1 MKKTLF
7 VPVLA
12 MAAALSV
19 SCSKEETEGVE
30 NGPVNGGEAAL
41 FAPQSVISAS
51 SAATKTAL
59 DGVNIN
65 WEEGDAI
72 TLFGKDG
79 ASVKYTLTEGAG
91 ATVGTFEAEGELPA
105 QVQAYAVYPAVA
117 EGVTLN
123 EDKVAV
129 SVAAEQTYNAAGFP
143 AEYPMAAVTSDGQN
157 FLFENLATVLSL
169 PLQGDAVV
177 RSISIEAVGAEG
189 LAGDATVDFSG
200 ATPVLTVGNSSTV
213 TLDCGESGVQ
223 LSADA
228 ATVFNF
234 ILIPGE
240 YTQGFKVTVNETNG
254 NSTVKTTGGNAMTL
268 QAGSIFKI
276 KSALP
281 VVTPQGWN
289 LVGSF
294 VGDNTLDDWSSWIEM
309 EGGNGLYY
317 CKNVTVPAEEDR
329 NQFKVRYGAN
339 EWYGY
344 SNKGTVTSV
353 TLQKVFT
360 IYRTGGVPGS
370 GDEWQGKD
378 EGNLRVEPAG
388 TYDFYFV
395 ENNHEVIVM
404 HAGVAPFVLTG
415 TINNWGETPFEIEN
429 GLMIARNIS
438 FSGND
443 EFKIKLAKISDD
455 DEGKNWD
462 GGYNLGSNGQ
472 PITPGEYYYPVNGT
486 NDNISTSVTGTYDIT
501 FDIKNNSIIMTASQN

>member
-157 FLFENLATVLSL
+157 FLFENLATVVSLSL
-169 PLQGDAVV
+169 KGDATVKTV
-177 RSISIEAVGAEG
+177 SIEAVGGEKLAGAAAIDFAAEG
-189 LAGDATVDFSG
+189 A
-200 ATPVLTVGNSSTV
+200 PVLKADAEASSIV
-213 TLDCGESGVQ
+213 TLSCGDGVQ
-223 LSADA
+223 LTAEGV
-228 ATVFNF
+228 TFNF
-234 ILIPGE
+234 VVIPGIFSR
-240 YTQGFKVTVNETNG
+240 GFKVTVSGDESTIMEKSTPAEPMTLNAGTIAKFSPMSATPMGWNITGSTMGWGTSWIDMIELRGLFYCQNVEMSADEEFKVLWANDWANQAFGSNNGFTLNKGVKLNNGEDNLKIAQDGVYDIYFDQMTKYLFIMEDGETPGFGLVGNVNG
-254 NSTVKTTGGNAMTL
+254 NNWSIESPVLMTMEN
-268 QAGSIFKI
+268 GY
-276 KSALP
+276 
-281 VVTPQGWN
+281 
-289 LVGSF
+289 F
-294 VGDNTLDDWSSWIEM
+294 VA
-309 EGGNGLYY
+309 
-317 CKNVTVPAEEDR
+317 KNVT
-329 NQFKVRYGAN
+329 F
-339 EWYGY
+339 
-344 SNKGTVTSV
+344 
-353 TLQKVFT
+353 
-360 IYRTGGVPGS
+360 S
-370 GDEWQGKD
+370 GDNAFKIVLD
-378 EGNLRVEPAG
+378 A
-388 TYDFYFV
+388 TYD
-395 ENNHEVIVM
+395 
-404 HAGVAPFVLTG
+404 
-415 TINNWGETPFEIEN
+415 
-429 GLMIARNIS
+429 
-438 FSGND
+438 ND
-443 EFKIKLAKISDD
+443 
-455 DEGKNWD
+455 
-462 GGYNLGSNGQ
+462 YNLGGGKSFNVGDTVTAYKNG
-472 PITPGEYYYPVNGT
+472 
-486 NDNISTSVTGTYDIT
+486 DNFVLSTSGT
-501 FDIKNNSIIMTASQN
+501 FDVWLDLGAMTVWVMAPGQTPADAIAE

>member
-59 DGVNIN
+59 DGVKIN

-72 TLFGKDG
+72 TLFGEGG
-79 ASVKYTLTEGAG
+79 APVKYTLTGGAG

-117 EGVTLN
+117 EGVTLSGN
-123 EDKVAV
+123 KVAV

-157 FLFENLATVLSL
+157 FTFGNLATVVSLSL
-169 PLQGDAVV
+169 KGDATVKTV
-177 RSISIEAVGAEG
+177 SIEAVGGEKLAGAAAIDFAAEG
-189 LAGDATVDFSG
+189 A
-200 ATPVLTVGNSSTV
+200 PVLKADAEASSIV
-213 TLDCGESGVQ
+213 TLSCGDGVQ
-223 LSADA
+223 LTAEGV
-228 ATVFNF
+228 TFNF
-234 ILIPGE
+234 VVIPGIFS
-240 YTQGFKVTVNETNG
+240 QGFKVTVSGDE
-254 NSTVKTTGGNAMTL
+254 STIMEKSTPAEPMTL
-268 QAGSIFKI
+268 NAGTIAKFSPM
-276 KSALP
+276 SA
-281 VVTPQGWN
+281 TPMGWN
-289 LVGSF
+289 LVGGF
-294 VGDNTLDDWSSWIEM
+294 VGNWSSWIELD
-309 EGGNGLYY
+309 GGNGLYY
-317 CKNVTVPAEEDR
+317 CTDVTVPADAER

-344 SNKGTVTSV
+344 SNTGTVTSV

-370 GDEWQGKD
+370 GDEWAGKD
-378 EGNLRVEPAG
+378 DGNLRVEPAG

-404 HAGVAPFVLTG
+404 PADVAPFVLTG
-415 TINNWGETPFEIEN
+415 TFNEWGETPFEIVD
-429 GLMIARNIS
+429 GLMIAKNIS
-438 FSGND
+438 FDDND
-443 EFKIKLAKISDD
+443 TFKIKLAKISDD
-455 DEGKNWD
+455 DANWN

-472 PITPGEYYYPVNGT
+472 SITPGEYYYPTNGT
-486 NDNISTSVTGTYDIT
+486 NDDISTSVTGTYDIT

>member
-91 ATVGTFEAEGELPA
+91 ATVGTFEAEVELPA

-117 EGVTLN
+117 EGVTLS

-129 SVAAEQTYNAAGFP
+129 SVAAEQTYNAAGVP
-143 AEYPMAAVTSDGQN
+143 TEYPMAAVTSDGQN
-157 FLFENLATVLSL
+157 FLFGNLATVLRL

-177 RSISIEAVGAEG
+177 RSISIEAVGGEG
-189 LAGDATVDFSG
+189 LAGAATVDFSG
-200 ATPVLTVGNSSTV
+200 ATPVLSAGNSATV

-223 LSADA
+223 ISEDA

-234 ILIPGE
+234 VVIPGE

-254 NSTVKTTGGNAMTL
+254 NVTTKTTGGASMTL
-268 QAGSIFKI
+268 VAGSIAKI
-276 KSALP
+276 NSALP

-294 VGDNTLDDWSSWIEM
+294 VGDNTPEDWSSWIELD
-309 EGGNGLYY
+309 GGNGLYY
-317 CKNVTVPAEEDR
+317 CTDVTVPEDTEDR
-329 NQFKVRYGAN
+329 SDFKIRYGAN
-339 EWYGY
+339 QWYGFGL
-344 SNKGTVTSV
+344 SESENFV
-353 TLQKVFT
+353 TLQKIFRLYVSE
-360 IYRTGGVPGS
+360 G
-370 GDEWQGKD
+370 ENNQG
-378 EGNLRVEPAG
+378 NVSVAAG

-395 ENNHEVIVM
+395 ENDHDVIVM
-404 HAGVAPFVLTG
+404 PAGVAPFVLTG
-415 TINNWGETPFEIEN
+415 TINEWDETPFEIEN

-443 EFKIKLAKISDD
+443 KFKIKLAKISDD

-462 GGYNLGSNGQ
+462 GGYNIGSNNGQ
-472 PITPGEYYYPVNGT
+472 PIVSDEYYYPNNSTGSS
-486 NDNISTSVTGTYDIT
+486 DISTSVTGTYDIT

>member
-129 SVAAEQTYNAAGFP
+129 SVAAEQTYNAADFP

-157 FLFENLATVLSL
+157 FTFGNLATVVSLSL
-169 PLQGDAVV
+169 KGDATVKTV
-177 RSISIEAVGAEG
+177 SIEAVGGEKLAGAAAIDFAAEG
-189 LAGDATVDFSG
+189 A
-200 ATPVLTVGNSSTV
+200 PVLKADAEASSIV
-213 TLDCGESGVQ
+213 TLSCGDGVQ
-223 LSADA
+223 LTAEGV
-228 ATVFNF
+228 TFNF
-234 ILIPGE
+234 VVIPGIFS
-240 YTQGFKVTVNETNG
+240 QGFKVTVSGDE
-254 NSTVKTTGGNAMTL
+254 STIMEKSTPAEPMTL
-268 QAGSIFKI
+268 NAGTIAKFSPM
-276 KSALP
+276 SA
-281 VVTPQGWN
+281 TPMGWN

-294 VGDNTLDDWSSWIEM
+294 IANDWSEWINMLDAGSMHYALGVDIPELDSSNNNDGFKIRYGEDSWFGTDDSGINVNTGIENIISTSKGKNIIVPEGKYDIYVDDYSYDNKRLLVMPEGTSPFSVCWGYDGQDGATDIEM
-309 EGGNGLYY
+309 
-317 CKNVTVPAEEDR
+317 
-329 NQFKVRYGAN
+329 Q
-339 EWYGY
+339 
-344 SNKGTVTSV
+344 
-353 TLQKVFT
+353 
-360 IYRTGGVPGS
+360 
-370 GDEWQGKD
+370 
-378 EGNLRVEPAG
+378 
-388 TYDFYFV
+388 
-395 ENNHEVIVM
+395 
-404 HAGVAPFVLTG
+404 
-415 TINNWGETPFEIEN
+415 IEN
-429 GLMIARNIS
+429 GYFVAKNVEFAQKAWFKIRFTGDWNKGYNFGFENQAPAALATELIVTNGV
-438 FSGND
+438 SGNLQL
-443 EFKIKLAKISDD
+443 EAGI
-455 DEGKNWD
+455 
-462 GGYNLGSNGQ
+462 
-472 PITPGEYYYPVNGT
+472 
-486 NDNISTSVTGTYDIT
+486 YDIY
-501 FDIKNNSIIMTASQN
+501 FDTTRVDNNESKMTVWVMAPGQTPADAIAE

>member
-12 MAAALSV
+12 MAAVLSV
-19 SCSKEETEGVE
+19 SCSKEETDGVQ
-30 NGPVNGGEAAL
+30 NGSVNGGEAAL

-59 DGVNIN
+59 DGVDIN

-72 TLFGKDG
+72 TLFGEDD
-79 ASVKYTLTEGAG
+79 APVKYTLTGGAG

-117 EGVTLN
+117 EGVTLSGN
-123 EDKVAV
+123 KVAV

-177 RSISIEAVGAEG
+177 RSISIEAVGGEG
-189 LAGDATVDFSG
+189 LAGAATVDFSG
-200 ATPVLTVGNSSTV
+200 ATPVLSVGNSATV

-223 LSADA
+223 ISEDA

-234 ILIPGE
+234 VVIPGE

-268 QAGSIFKI
+268 QAGFIFKI

-289 LVGSF
+289 LVGGF
-294 VGDNTLDDWSSWIEM
+294 VGNWSSWIEM

-317 CKNVTVPAEEDR
+317 CSDVTVPADAER

-339 EWYGY
+339 EWYGFGL
-344 SNKGTVTSV
+344 SGSENFV
-353 TLQKVFT
+353 TLQKIFRLYVSE
-360 IYRTGGVPGS
+360 G
-370 GDEWQGKD
+370 ENNQG
-378 EGNLRVEPAG
+378 NVSVAAG

-395 ENNHEVIVM
+395 ENDHDVIVM
-404 HAGVAPFVLTG
+404 PAGVAPFVLTG
-415 TINNWGETPFEIEN
+415 TINEWDETPFEIVD
-429 GLMIARNIS
+429 GLMIAKNIS
-438 FSGND
+438 FDDND
-443 EFKIKLAKISDD
+443 TFKIKLAKISDD
-455 DEGKNWD
+455 DANWN
-462 GGYNLGSNGQ
+462 GGYNLGSNGH
-472 PITPGEYYYPVNGT
+472 PITPGEYYHPTNGT
-486 NDNISTSVTGTYDIT
+486 NINISTSVTGTYDIT

>member
-12 MAAALSV
+12 MAAVLSV

-65 WEEGDAI
+65 WEEDDAI
-72 TLFGKDG
+72 TLFGEDG
-79 ASVKYTLTEGAG
+79 APVKYTLTGGVG

-117 EGVTLN
+117 EGVTLSEN
-123 EDKVAV
+123 KVAV
-129 SVAAEQTYNAAGFP
+129 SVATDQTYNAAGFP
-143 AEYPMAAVTSDGQN
+143 AEYPMAAVTSDGTN
-157 FLFENLATVLSL
+157 FTFSNLATVLSL

-177 RSISIEAVGAEG
+177 RSISIEAVGGEG
-189 LAGDATVDFSG
+189 LAGAATVDFSG

-223 LSADA
+223 ISEDA

-234 ILIPGE
+234 VVIPGE

-289 LVGSF
+289 LVGGF
-294 VGDNTLDDWSSWIEM
+294 VGNWSSWIEM

-317 CKNVTVPAEEDR
+317 CSDVTVPADAER

-344 SNKGTVTSV
+344 SNTGTVTSV

-370 GDEWQGKD
+370 GDEWAGKD
-378 EGNLRVEPAG
+378 DGNLRVEPAG

-404 HAGVAPFVLTG
+404 PADVAPFVLTG
-415 TINNWGETPFEIEN
+415 TFNEWGETPFEIVD
-429 GLMIARNIS
+429 GLMIAKNIS
-438 FSGND
+438 FDDND
-443 EFKIKLAKISDD
+443 TFKIKLAKMSDD
-455 DEGKNWD
+455 DNWN
-462 GGYNLGSNGQ
+462 GGYNLGSNGH

-486 NDNISTSVTGTYDIT
+486 NDDISTSVTGTYDIT